1 MVAISFSGLIE
12 LPIENCDQCDT
23 VARMQA
29 NFQNTSVVSAVSASE
44 WTAAAVAGFGLA
56 IAVWWTLAAG
66 GGLVG
71 GDTYPYF
78 FPQKQLMSQA
88 FSEGEWPLWHDR
100 TGLGYPLHAESQ
112 AGIFYPSN
120 QILYRL
126 FDVNR
131 AYSLSVILHYGLAF
145 VFAWRFVRTQFVS
158 MWPAML
164 GAVIYVY
171 GWFPARISLEWSII
185 GGVWL
190 PAALWM
196 TDRLLQKNSYS
207 NITWLSLVLAV
218 HLLAGHFALAFVTQL
233 TCCLYAIFRAGFD
246 GPTWPAKLHRA
257 MRSVAIVA
265 ASIGIAL
272 CLAAVQLVPTLELK
286 QLSQREG
293 VNVAFDP
300 AYGHM
305 PPVYLTQLVA
315 SWWYWHTPEMVLSG
329 AMNQSPF
336 LRIDAAT
343 NQVEAHLYF
352 GLIPFG
358 LLLLLLSAAVRSR
371 LPKREVAIWLAMMML
386 AIVYATGWLV
396 GVTRHLPGFGFFM
409 GPARYTIV
417 AALSAGI
424 LTGLIVD
431 SLLRR
436 RSVTARI
443 LVVMVLSALT
453 LPDLLKSSAA
463 PVRDAVAV
471 ANPPYLSLSE
481 SWVAAFVNNAG
492 EGNIR
497 LLAPGPNVAN
507 LYGASCI
514 PQYLGIG
521 PADYYVDEKTY
532 RVRPAGPDLQPFPSD
547 PELAKLQERSVTHI
561 LATDP
566 FVMPSEHIEIVN
578 AAPDA
583 FLNRVWGRGNAAV
596 YLYRLRSTA
605 ERVSTADPTSVA
617 GWSWISRTPQDVS
630 FSIELKKDD
639 SVILKELMFPGWTVL
654 VDDKVAA
661 PETVDGFERRVKVP
675 AGRHIV
681 RWIYQPQSFRLGAV
695 VSSGCLLCVLVLMSF
710 SLWRRRSA

>member
-1 MVAISFSGLIE
+1 
-12 LPIENCDQCDT
+12 
-23 VARMQA
+23 MQP
-29 NFQNTSVVSAVSASE
+29 NSQKITPVSEVSKSE
-44 WTAAAVAGFGLA
+44 WMAAAAAGFGLA
-56 IAVWWTLAAG
+56 VAVWWTLATG

-78 FPQKQLMSQA
+78 FPQKQLMAQA
-88 FSEGEWPLWHDR
+88 FAKAELPLWHDR

-120 QILYRL
+120 QVLYRL

-131 AYSLSVILHYGLAF
+131 AYSFSVILHYGLAF

-158 MWPAML
+158 MWPALL

-171 GWFPARISLEWSII
+171 GWFPALISLEWSII
-185 GGVWL
+185 GGAWL

-196 TDRLLQKNSYS
+196 TNRLLEKNSRN
-207 NITWLSLVLAV
+207 NIALLSLVLAV
-218 HLLAGHFALAFVTQL
+218 HLLAGHFALAFITQL
-233 TCCLYAIFRAGFD
+233 TCCLYAVLRGGFD
-246 GPTWPAKLHRA
+246 EINWPAKLQRA
-257 MRSVAIVA
+257 MKSLTLVVL
-265 ASIGIAL
+265 SIGIAL
-272 CLAAVQLVPTLELK
+272 CLAAIQLIPTLELK

-358 LLLLLLSAAVRSR
+358 LLLMLLSASVRSR
-371 LPKREVAIWLAMMML
+371 LKRREVAIWLTLMVL

-417 AALSAGI
+417 AALGAGI
-424 LTGLIVD
+424 LTSLILD

-436 RSVTARI
+436 RSAPGRI
-443 LVVMVLSALT
+443 LVVIVLSCIT
-453 LPDLLKSSAA
+453 VPDLLTSAAA
-463 PVRDAVAV
+463 PVSDAVAV
-471 ANPPYLSLSE
+471 DNPPYLSLSE
-481 SWVAAFVNNAG
+481 SWVAAFVSNAG
-492 EGNIR
+492 EGNVR
-497 LLAPGPNVAN
+497 MLAPGPNVAN

-532 RVRPAGPDLQPFPSD
+532 RVRPEGAERQPFPSD
-547 PELAKLQERSVTHI
+547 LELAKLQERSVTHI

-596 YLYRLRSTA
+596 YLYRLRSAA
-605 ERVSTADPTSVA
+605 ERVSTADPASLA
-617 GWSWISRTPQDVS
+617 AWSWISRTPQDVS
-630 FSIELKKDD
+630 FSIELREEA
-639 SVILKELMFPGWTVL
+639 SVILKELMFPGWVVL
-654 VDDKVAA
+654 VDDQAA
-661 PETVDGFERRVKVP
+661 VPETVDGFERRVKVP
-675 AGRHIV
+675 AGRHTV

-695 VSSGCLLCVLVLMSF
+695 VSSGSLLCVLILISF
-710 SLWRRRSA
+710 SLWRRKSA

>member
-1 MVAISFSGLIE
+1 
-12 LPIENCDQCDT
+12 
-23 VARMQA
+23 MQP
-29 NFQNTSVVSAVSASE
+29 NSQKITPVSEVSKSE
-44 WTAAAVAGFGLA
+44 WMAAAAAGFGLA
-56 IAVWWTLAAG
+56 VAVWWTLATG

-78 FPQKQLMSQA
+78 FPQKQLMAQA
-88 FSEGEWPLWHDR
+88 FAKAELPLWHDR

-120 QILYRL
+120 QVLYRL

-131 AYSLSVILHYGLAF
+131 AYSFSVILHYGLAF

-158 MWPAML
+158 MWPALL

-185 GGVWL
+185 GGAWL

-196 TDRLLQKNSYS
+196 TNRLLEKNSRN
-207 NITWLSLVLAV
+207 NIALLSLVLAV
-218 HLLAGHFALAFVTQL
+218 HLLAGHFALAFITQL
-233 TCCLYAIFRAGFD
+233 TCCLYAVLRGGFD
-246 GPTWPAKLHRA
+246 EINWPAKLQRA
-257 MRSVAIVA
+257 MKSLTLVVL
-265 ASIGIAL
+265 SIGIAL
-272 CLAAVQLVPTLELK
+272 CLAAIQLIPTLELK

-358 LLLLLLSAAVRSR
+358 LLLMLLSASVRSR
-371 LPKREVAIWLAMMML
+371 LKRREVAIWLTLMVL

-417 AALSAGI
+417 AALGAGI
-424 LTGLIVD
+424 LTSLILD

-436 RSVTARI
+436 RSAPGRI
-443 LVVMVLSALT
+443 LVVIVLSCIT
-453 LPDLLKSSAA
+453 VPDLLTSAAA
-463 PVRDAVAV
+463 PVSDAVAV
-471 ANPPYLSLSE
+471 DNPPYLSLSE
-481 SWVAAFVNNAG
+481 SWVAAFVSNAG
-492 EGNIR
+492 EGNVR
-497 LLAPGPNVAN
+497 MLAPGPNVAN

-532 RVRPAGPDLQPFPSD
+532 RVRPEGAERQPFPSD
-547 PELAKLQERSVTHI
+547 LELAKLQERSVTHI

-596 YLYRLRSTA
+596 YLYRLRSAA
-605 ERVSTADPTSVA
+605 ERVSTADPASLA
-617 GWSWISRTPQDVS
+617 AWSWISRTPQDVS
-630 FSIELKKDD
+630 FSIELREEA
-639 SVILKELMFPGWTVL
+639 SVILKELMFPGWVVL
-654 VDDKVAA
+654 VDDQAA
-661 PETVDGFERRVKVP
+661 VPETVDGFERRVKVP
-675 AGRHIV
+675 AGRHTV

-695 VSSGCLLCVLVLMSF
+695 VSSGSLLCVLILISF
-710 SLWRRRSA
+710 SLWRRKSA